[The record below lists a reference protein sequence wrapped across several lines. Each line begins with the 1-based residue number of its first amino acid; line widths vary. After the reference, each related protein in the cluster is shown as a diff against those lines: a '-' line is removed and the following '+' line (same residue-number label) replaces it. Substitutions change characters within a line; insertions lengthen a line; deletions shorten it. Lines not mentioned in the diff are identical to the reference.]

1 MRSYFMLVSLTAAL
15 GGCFVLPDA
24 KTPKTGAVATGEPLA
39 VVDDVKTWTT
49 TSKEKVGES
58 VVKDSD
64 GNTLGTVDNYQEK
77 TQVHSMK
84 VWYPFQ
90 GQQQLSD
97 EDFFNIA
104 KDQQAIDE
112 TAKLRADGKRWN
124 RNGKYTMVGG
134 AVGLIAG
141 LIVMEAA
148 PSVAIVGDLLT
159 VGGGLALS
167 GGWYMAYHG
176 AQMMEPEVHAVDRS
190 EAERDAMQYNQNA
203 HTVGLG
209 VAKHF

>member
-90 GQQQLSD
+90 GNQQLSD
-97 EDFFNIA
+97 EDFFHITA
-104 KDQQAIDE
+104 DQQAIDA
-112 TAKLRADGKRWN
+112 TAKLREDGKKWN
-124 RNGKYTMVGG
+124 RNGKYTMIGG
-134 AVGLIAG
+134 AIGLIAG
-141 LIVMEAA
+141 FAVSEAA
-148 PSVAIVGDLLT
+148 SGAAVAGELLMAA
-159 VGGGLALS
+159 GGLALG

-176 AQMMEPEVHAVDRS
+176 QQLMQPETHAVDRS
-190 EAERDAMQYNQNA
+190 EAERDALQYNAGHQ
-203 HTVGLG
+203 VGMG
-209 VAKHF
+209 ISHSF